1 MQPSLFEAVR
11 RIIQDRTRR
20 FSDDEMLTRL
30 SGLLEQKGWLSGL
43 VIDECED
50 MPSTGAYR
58 SRFGSLLRA
67 YQLIGYSPG
76 RDYDYVEI
84 NRLLRSMHQRVL
96 NDAVEGIEGAG
107 GHVSIDGATDLLTL
121 NDEFTTSI
129 VIARCFSMPTGAR
142 RWKVRMD
149 TSLRPDITLAIRMDH
164 DNREALDYYLLPR
177 IDISEPRLHLTE
189 ENGFMVD
196 TYRATRFRPFMRWRS
211 RTHIRTAA

>member
-1 MQPSLFEAVR
+1 
-11 RIIQDRTRR
+11 
-20 FSDDEMLTRL
+20 MLTRL

-76 RDYDYVEI
+76 RDYDYVEV

-121 NDEFTTSI
+121 NDEFTTSV

-196 TYRATRFRPFMRWRS
+196 TYRCDSIQAFYTLAS
-211 RTHIRTAA
+211 RTHIWTAA